1 MLVRRVSLAARS
13 AVSLKCVLSSST
25 SSLLSASASRVP
37 WRAFALKAHGGKLV
51 NLIDSKQQVAWRAEA
66 VKLPTLRLT
75 QRHLCD
81 IELILNG
88 AFSPL
93 DGFMNRGDYESVCSN
108 LRLANGTLFPLPITL
123 DVSEH
128 DAGKL
133 RAGSSVTLVDAEGD
147 QIAILDVGDVWRPD
161 LKREA
166 EVVFGTTEHGHSGAA
181 HLLEHTKPVYVGGKL
196 RGLQLP
202 QHYDYV
208 GQRHTP
214 AELRAKFAADG
225 WERVV
230 AFQTRNPMH
239 RAHLELT
246 VRAAETEKAHI
257 LIHPVVGMTKPGDV
271 DHHTRVKCYKAVMP
285 SYPKGLASMSLLNL
299 AMRMGGPRE
308 AVLHAIIRKNY
319 GATHFIIGRDHAGP
333 GDNAAGKPFYG
344 PYEAQ
349 ELVAKYEKELE
360 IKCVLFQAM
369 LYVPAHDKY
378 YPVDQ
383 LPAGEKTLNIS
394 GTELRRR
401 LRSGEDIPNWF
412 SYERVVKILRASV
425 PSKAQQGL
433 TIFFT
438 GLSGSG
444 KSTIANALLYR
455 LLEESSRPISL
466 LDGDHV
472 RVMLS
477 SELGFSKEHR
487 DLNIKR
493 IGYVASLVNKARGI
507 AICAPIA
514 PYDATRRYVRR
525 INEHEGGYVEIYV
538 STSLAE
544 CERRDRKGLY
554 AKARAGKLQGMTG
567 IDDPYEAPTDAE
579 IVIDAEHIPI
589 ATAVEKIVQH
599 LRKSGYL
606 PATTE

>member
-1 MLVRRVSLAARS
+1 
-13 AVSLKCVLSSST
+13 
-25 SSLLSASASRVP
+25 
-37 WRAFALKAHGGKLV
+37 
-51 NLIDSKQQVAWRAEA
+51 
-66 VKLPTLRLT
+66 
-75 QRHLCD
+75 LCD
-81 IELILNG
+81 IELLLNG

-93 DGFMNRGDYESVCSN
+93 DGFMNRADYDSVCKDM
-108 LRLANGTLFPLPITL
+108 RLANGTLFPLPITL
-123 DVSEH
+123 DVSEA
-128 DAGKL
+128 DAANLKRGT
-133 RAGSSVTLVDAEGD
+133 SVTLVDAEGD

-161 LKREA
+161 LRREA
-166 EVVFGTTEHGHSGAA
+166 EQVFGTTETGHSGAA
-181 HLLEHTKPVYVGGKL
+181 YLVEQSLPVYVGGKL

-202 QHYDYV
+202 AHYDYV

-214 AELRAKFAADG
+214 AEMRAKFTADG
-225 WERVV
+225 WDRVV

-246 VRAAETEKAHI
+246 VRAAESERCKI

-285 SYPKGLASMSLLNL
+285 SYPAGLAQMSLLNL

-344 PYEAQ
+344 PYDAQ
-349 ELVAKYEKELE
+349 ELVAKFEKELV

-369 LYVPAHDKY
+369 LYVPSHDKY

-401 LRSGEDIPNWF
+401 LRSGEEIPNWF

-425 PSKAQQGL
+425 PSKSQQGL
-433 TIFFT
+433 TLFFT

-444 KSTIANALLYR
+444 KSTVANALLYR
-455 LLEESSRPISL
+455 LLEETSRPISL

-493 IGYVASLVNKARGI
+493 IGYVASLIAHARGI

-514 PYDATRRYVRR
+514 PYTAVRR
-525 INEHEGGYVEIYV
+525 HVRQVNEAEGGFVEIYI

-554 AKARAGKLQGMTG
+554 AKARAGKLKGMTG
-567 IDDPYEAPTDAE
+567 IDDPYEAPTNAE
-579 IVIDAEHIPI
+579 IVIDTEKTSVGA
-589 ATAVEKIVQH
+589 AVEQIVQY
-599 LRKSGYL
+599 LRKAGFL
-606 PATTE
+606 PANSE